1 MRIVFEKS
9 KAIFLFK
16 NKGDISMKQNNEKTK
31 REEYLYHNTEILLKR
46 YREVV
51 WSIEVSAAQAK
62 MNLELELDCG
72 LDELL
77 KFSQTAGI
85 DLSGTNIQEQLRT
98 VERNRKMI
106 KIIDQSAEML
116 KTRYGDGELYYWILY
131 YTYLSPKQYKKIEDI
146 IKLVAEKTEEIS
158 WKTYFDRRKKAIKV
172 LSNILWGFTT
182 KDFLPILNEL
192 DKKQD

>member
-16 NKGDISMKQNNEKTK
+16 NKGDITMKQNNEKTK

>member
-1 MRIVFEKS
+1 
-9 KAIFLFK
+9 
-16 NKGDISMKQNNEKTK
+16 MKQNNEKTK

-131 YTYLSPKQYKKIEDI
+131 YTYLSPKQYKRIEDI

>member
-16 NKGDISMKQNNEKTK
+16 NKGDSIMKQNNEKTK

-106 KIIDQSAEML
+106 KIIDQSVEML

-146 IKLVAEKTEEIS
+146 IKLVAEKKEEIS

>member
-16 NKGDISMKQNNEKTK
+16 NKGDSIMKQNNEKTK

-106 KIIDQSAEML
+106 KIIDQSVEML

-146 IKLVAEKTEEIS
+146 IKLVAEKKEEIS

-182 KDFLPILNEL
+182 KDFLPILNDL

>member
-16 NKGDISMKQNNEKTK
+16 NKGDITMKQNNEKTK

-106 KIIDQSAEML
+106 KIIDQSVEML

>member
-16 NKGDISMKQNNEKTK
+16 NKGDITMKQNNEKTK
-31 REEYLYHNTEILLKR
+31 RVEYLYHNTEILLKR

>member
-16 NKGDISMKQNNEKTK
+16 NKGDITMKQNNEKTK

-146 IKLVAEKTEEIS
+146 IKLVAEKKEEIS

>member
-16 NKGDISMKQNNEKTK
+16 NKGDSIMKQNNEKTK

-85 DLSGTNIQEQLRT
+85 DLSGTNIQEQLRI

-106 KIIDQSAEML
+106 KIIDQSVEML

-146 IKLVAEKTEEIS
+146 IKLVAEKKEEIS

-182 KDFLPILNEL
+182 KDFLPILNDL